1 MQSLKVL
8 SKEAIHLLEKNQILS
23 ALILRELTK
32 SCLSEVELN
41 ENDRKIAKQLII
53 NKEKITSEDNYKVW
67 IEKQYFSEEELLNI
81 FSEPPR
87 IDRYV
92 TEKYNHMAESR
103 FLKRK
108 EQLDTVTYS
117 LVRVKDRFLANE
129 LYLRL
134 LEKESNFA
142 EVSKKFS
149 LGPEK
154 DTRGI
159 LGPMP
164 FTQGHPALMNCLRNS
179 KPREI
184 NKPLNIEDLWLV
196 TRVESIVQASLTSE
210 MELQMA
216 KEIFYE
222 WLQEESK
229 KEHDKLLDMQTSINT
244 L

>member
-1 MQSLKVL
+1 MQSLSIL
-8 SKEAIHLLEKNQILS
+8 SKESIELLEKNQILS
-23 ALILRELTK
+23 ALIFRELTK
-32 SCLSEVELN
+32 SCLNGITV
-41 ENDRKIAKQLII
+41 NDKDRLIAKQLII
-53 NKEKITSEDNYKVW
+53 EKEKLTSEEKYVEW
-67 IEKQYFSEEELLNI
+67 LEKQYFSEEELLTI

-92 TEKYNHMAESR
+92 LEKYQHMAESR

-108 EQLDTVTYS
+108 EYLDTFTYS
-117 LVRVKDRFLANE
+117 LVRVNDQFLAHE

-134 LEKESNFA
+134 LEGESDFA
-142 EVSKKFS
+142 EISKKYS

-154 DTRGI
+154 ETRGI
-159 LGPMP
+159 LGPMAL
-164 FTQGHPALMNCLRNS
+164 TQGHPALVNCLRNS
-179 KPREI
+179 KVGEI
-184 NKPLNIEDLWLV
+184 NKPLNIEELWLV
-196 TRVESIVQASLTSE
+196 TRVESKNEASLTSA

-229 KEHDKLLDMQTSINT
+229 KEHEKILNIQTSRNT

>member
-8 SKEAIHLLEKNQILS
+8 SKDAIHLLEKNQILS

-41 ENDRKIAKQLII
+41 EKDKRIAKQLIV
-53 NKEKITSEDNYKVW
+53 NKEKITSEENYKDW
-67 IEKQYFSEEELLNI
+67 IEKQYFSEEELLTI

-92 TEKYNHMAESR
+92 LEKYKHMAESR

-117 LVRVKDRFLANE
+117 LVRVKDQFLANE

-134 LEKESNFA
+134 RENESGFA
-142 EVSKKFS
+142 EISQKFS

-154 DTRGI
+154 ETRGI
-159 LGPMP
+159 VGPIP
-164 FTQGHPALMNCLRNS
+164 FAQGHPALMNCLRNS
-179 KPREI
+179 KPGEI
-184 NKPLNIEDLWLV
+184 NKPLNIEELWLV
-196 TRVESIVQASLTSE
+196 TRVESIVEASLTSA

-222 WLQEESK
+222 WLQAESK
-229 KEHDKLLDMQTSINT
+229 KEHDKLLKMQTSINT

>member
-1 MQSLKVL
+1 MQSLRVL
-8 SKEAIHLLEKNQILS
+8 SKEAIVLLEKNQILS
-23 ALILRELTK
+23 ALIIRELTK
-32 SCLSEVELN
+32 ICLSEIELN
-41 ENDRKIAKQLII
+41 EQDKRIAKQLII
-53 NKEKITSEDNYKVW
+53 NKEKITSEDNYKDW
-67 IEKQYFSEEELLNI
+67 IEKQYFSEEELLYI

-92 TEKYNHMAESR
+92 MEKYKHMAEGR

-108 EQLDTVTYS
+108 DELDTVTYS

-134 LEKESNFA
+134 VEGESNFA
-142 EVSKKFS
+142 EISKEFS

-154 DTRGI
+154 ETRGI
-159 LGPMP
+159 LGPLP
-164 FTQGHPALMNCLRNS
+164 ITQGHPALVNCLKNS
-179 KPREI
+179 KPGEI
-184 NKPLNIEDLWLV
+184 NKPLNIEEVWLV
-196 TRVESIVQASLTSE
+196 TRVESIVHASLTSE

-229 KEHDKLLDMQTSINT
+229 KEHSKLLNIKTSINT